1 MLLNAER
8 NPGWAPLANVGNM
21 EPIEPDIPYMY
32 LPIPDNVNAGMELLH
47 ALVPALPVQALSDN
61 VGCVTYAVARPA
73 KPTVYVPAVAK
84 VCEYVVCVVFVLFM
98 VCTVLPSPQS
108 TWKVPAAA
116 NLNENTVFA
125 SVVFTVTVNVGVPF
139 ETHFAYA
146 VIVAPSSPKS
156 VVYTLSKIRPFSSV
170 NWVPVPFTPV
180 YHPANVYPDR
190 VSGIGMC
197 GYPSSPY
204 QSHPSG

>member
-1 MLLNAER
+1 MPLNIHAVGVPEIPSNNPVGIDVICALLNAPW

-47 ALVPALPVQALSDN
+47 ALDPAELVQALADS

-84 VCEYVVCVVFVLFM
+84 VCEYVVCVVFVLVM

-116 NLNENTVFA
+116 NLNENIVFA
-125 SVVFTVTVNVGVPF
+125 AVVFTVTVNVGVAF
-139 ETHFAYA
+139 ETHFAYN
-146 VIVAPSSPKS
+146 VRLPTVLYRLFF
-156 VVYTLSKIRPFSSV
+156 VRPVESTYI
-170 NWVPVPFTPV
+170 VPVPFLPV
-180 YHPANVYPDR
+180 
-190 VSGIGMC
+190 
-197 GYPSSPY
+197 
-204 QSHPSG
+204 